1 LSRSAF
7 LAGALVA
14 SAVLFTAGVRPAVA
28 GGDEETWT
36 GRVVSSTSRW
46 ARNRTAI
53 VTESVLR
60 TDSGEDVTVR
70 QLGGSVDGIGMVVL
84 HSEAILRPGDR
95 VTTRVTRASDL
106 RGRVS
111 RPVRAVY
118 AQSGGGSIPFVRT
131 EATETRVQLAWRS
144 GCAQVWFHEDGTE
157 AIAGDLEFD
166 EMERTLIR
174 WRYDVQS
181 CSYFDLRFQGLKKA
195 EVGLD
200 GSNMVIFRDA
210 EWCRPATDE
219 DPKECYDPAA
229 AGLTTLFFIDDP
241 ASERNG
247 TLLDA
252 DIELNG
258 VSFSLA
264 VDHQSL
270 RSGQCE
276 SDLGNTFTH
285 EVGHLMGLDHTCW
298 TGAGIRLNDHQGEP
312 LPLCS
317 LDPNLPRGVREATM
331 FNFQDCGET
340 KKASPE
346 PDDVNGVCTMYPID
360 ENPRECLAAE
370 LEPGASCS
378 VVSGRDLLGSAGALM
393 LALLLGS
400 RRRVRGPACSRSR
413 RP

>member
-1 LSRSAF
+1 M
-7 LAGALVA
+7 
-14 SAVLFTAGVRPAVA
+14 
-28 GGDEETWT
+28 WT
-36 GRVVSSTSRW
+36 GQVVSSTSRW
-46 ARNRTAI
+46 TRGKSVI

-60 TDSGEDVTVR
+60 TVTGQEVTVR

-84 HSEAILRPGDR
+84 HSEPVLRKGDR
-95 VTTRVTRASDL
+95 VTARVAPAKDL
-106 RGRVS
+106 SGRMS

-118 AQSGGGSIPFVRT
+118 AQSGGGGRIPFVRT

-144 GCAQVWFHEDGTE
+144 GCAQIWFHEDGTSH
-157 AIAGDLEFD
+157 IDGDLEFD
-166 EMERTLIR
+166 EMERVLIR
-174 WRYDVQS
+174 WRYEIQS

-200 GSNMVIFRDA
+200 GSNMVIIREG

-252 DIELNG
+252 DIELNA

-264 VDHQSL
+264 VDHQSAAG
-270 RSGQCE
+270 GQCE

-285 EVGHLMGLDHTCW
+285 EIGHLMGLDHTCW

-346 PDDVNGVCTMYPID
+346 PDDVNGVCNMYPLD

-378 VVSGRDLLGSAGALM
+378 VASTRGLLGSTGAVM
-393 LALLLGS
+393 LAFLLARR
-400 RRRVRGPACSRSR
+400 RRRVS
-413 RP
+413 